1 MELIF
6 KVSVQLHG
14 NKAEEKEVLIDTT
27 VQEKNITYPTDG
39 KLLLH
44 R

>member
-14 NKAEEKEVLIDTT
+14 ACAEEKQVLIDTT
-27 VQEKNITYPTDG
+27 VQEKISLTQQMES
-39 KLLLH
+39 
-44 R
+44 